1 MTINIDKL
9 KISFNNENKE
19 LTDNHGFKFLLQP
32 DNKYSLT
39 HQKNILIKYNDI
51 DFCFLLHKNRLKP
64 SYSRITLLN
73 KVLYTCNFVDILNKF
88 LSHFNIQSYKVSD
101 LEISINTNKKLTRN
115 FYNHYFKK
123 NIILNKG
130 YTSKSYLPTEN
141 RFNDIV
147 NRDTI
152 YLKKSVKSPIEMR
165 IENKTNEIKEHSKKQ
180 YILSYYSDKGLSTIN
195 DIYRLEIIID
205 FTRLRNGSRYIKY
218 QNKLFIGDIIT
229 INEYS
234 KLSYHSQKNYNKVSL
249 FNPYEIDI
257 NRLTSESYL
266 LSLFDY
272 FTIFNYQRLVNPT
285 IAIEKLNFENI
296 ITKSEPR
303 TSTTTI
309 SSTSDEYEKIINQKY
324 SQNNSIFD

>member
-9 KISFNNENKE
+9 KITFNNENRE
-19 LTDNHGFKFLLQP
+19 LKDEYGFKFLLQP
-32 DNKYSLT
+32 DSKYSLT

-73 KVLYTCNFVDILNKF
+73 KVLYSCNFVDILNKF
-88 LSHFNIQSYKVSD
+88 FSIFNIQSYKVSD

-141 RFNDIV
+141 RFKDIV
-147 NRDTI
+147 SSDTI

-165 IENKTNEIKEHSKKQ
+165 IENKTIEIKDHSKKQ
-180 YILSYYSDKGLSTIN
+180 YILNYYSDKGLSTIN
-195 DIYRLEIIID
+195 DIYRLELTID
-205 FTRLRNGSRYIKY
+205 FVRLRNSSRYIKY
-218 QNKLFIGDIIT
+218 QNNIFYSDIIT

-234 KLSYHSQKNYNKVSL
+234 KLSYISQRNYSKVS
-249 FNPYEIDI
+249 FVNPYQIDI
-257 NRLTSESYL
+257 NRLMSESYL

-272 FTIFNYQRLVNPT
+272 FTIFNYQRLVKP
-285 IAIEKLNFENI
+285 IISIEKLIFENS
-296 ITKSEPR
+296 ITKSKPS
-303 TSTTTI
+303 TSAMI
-309 SSTSDEYEKIINQKY
+309 SSVVSDEYEKIINQKY